1 VAQGHHD
8 GEDAMSESLSERLVG
23 AWMLVDVVEEPVD
36 GSAPRHPM
44 GEKPVGL
51 ILYTPDGYMSA
62 QIMHRDRATVA
73 CGDWSDLT
81 PEEYQQEAM
90 TYFAYSGPF
99 HVDEE
104 AGTLTHTMVVSL
116 FPGWVGQT
124 QPRVVEIVGDVL
136 HLSAAAPAQSGGKL
150 VVTRLRWQR
159 AGSLRTTGA
168 ASASG

>member
-1 VAQGHHD
+1 
-8 GEDAMSESLSERLVG
+8 MESLRDRLIG
-23 AWMLVDVVEEPVD
+23 AWRLVDVVEEPLD
-36 GSAPRHPM
+36 GSSPRRPM

-62 QIMHRDRATVA
+62 QIMHGDRTATVSS
-73 CGDWSDLT
+73 DWSDLT

-104 AGTLTHTMVVSL
+104 QGTLTHSMLVSL

-124 QPRVVEIVGDVL
+124 QPRVVQMEGDDLVL
-136 HLSAAAPAQSGGKL
+136 SSAAPSLSGGRL
-150 VVTRLRWQR
+150 AMTHLRWRR
-159 AGSLRTTGA
+159 AGAPEGDDV
-168 ASASG
+168 AS